1 MGGCF
6 SSDPVTP
13 EYRDKVDSNFTGS
26 VKSRSCTDRPFLLLL
41 ILCLGLLAG
50 LTAYCIKNGDT
61 ARLFNGYDNCGNICG
76 VKNAPEDNPKF
87 CKGKEDVSN
96 KKFLLITT
104 PEGLTSPK
112 AGQRRCVES
121 CDAEPNYTRFLNRC
135 LPKEFEDKLDSFF
148 NRTGVQEYFQAT
160 VEDVNLVKGEM
171 IKLVLFATVFALI
184 LVFLLRFVAGLI
196 VWTVLIGA
204 TLASIGLTVFLW
216 FTWYQKTK
224 IKERTQIIERE
235 INTYFIYAI
244 VATLVALV
252 VLVIVLVMRKR
263 VKLVVRLFTEA
274 GKAIQDMPLL
284 LIQPLVTFLALM
296 LVFAGC
302 VYLGLLIQGGGFL
315 AEGPNQ
321 NLYYKKDFAMKF
333 ARFARVYDLFIW
345 FWLVQFCIGCQHMV
359 IAGAVATWFFTRD
372 KDRLSSPISTAI
384 SNLFSY
390 HLGSVSLGS
399 LIIAIVQ
406 IIRVILTSLKSAMK
420 DSKHDWVRS
429 AYEGLQCCFACLESI
444 LKYITRNAYIEV
456 AMFGTSFCRGGQQAF
471 KLLTSNALRV
481 AAINS
486 VGDFVLQLGKVLVVA
501 CTVFLGF
508 YLIDPIP
515 GVQHLGVPLTIV
527 GLVSYFIA
535 HCFFSVYEMVID
547 TIFLCFCED
556 CELND
561 GEAKPYFMSA
571 GLMEFVEDSK
581 RELRVGDGAASP

>member
-41 ILCLGLLAG
+41 LLCLGLLAG

-148 NRTGVQEYFQAT
+148 NRTGVQEYFQEA

-224 IKERTQIIERE
+224 IKE
-235 INTYFIYAI
+235 
-244 VATLVALV
+244 L

-333 ARFARVYDLFIW
+333 ARVYDLFIWFWLVQFCIGCQHMVIAGAFARVYDLFIW

-515 GVQHLGVPLTIV
+515 GVQHLGVPLTI
-527 GLVSYFIA
+527 
-535 HCFFSVYEMVID
+535 MVID

>member
-1 MGGCF
+1 PKNDILLTDFDLIF
-6 SSDPVTP
+6 S
-13 EYRDKVDSNFTGS
+13 R
-26 VKSRSCTDRPFLLLL
+26 
-41 ILCLGLLAG
+41 
-50 LTAYCIKNGDT
+50 
-61 ARLFNGYDNCGNICG
+61 
-76 VKNAPEDNPKF
+76 
-87 CKGKEDVSN
+87 
-96 KKFLLITT
+96 FLLITT

-148 NRTGVQEYFQAT
+148 NRTGVQEYFQEA

-333 ARFARVYDLFIW
+333 ARVYDLFIW

-359 IAGAVATWFFTRD
+359 MAGAVCIILSCVFSLLVYMIYSYGSGWF
-372 KDRLSSPISTAI
+372 SS
-384 SNLFSY
+384 
-390 HLGSVSLGS
+390 V
-399 LIIAIVQ
+399 
-406 IIRVILTSLKSAMK
+406 
-420 DSKHDWVRS
+420 
-429 AYEGLQCCFACLESI
+429 
-444 LKYITRNAYIEV
+444 
-456 AMFGTSFCRGGQQAF
+456 
-471 KLLTSNALRV
+471 
-481 AAINS
+481 
-486 VGDFVLQLGKVLVVA
+486 
-501 CTVFLGF
+501 
-508 YLIDPIP
+508 
-515 GVQHLGVPLTIV
+515 LGVNIW
-527 GLVSYFIA
+527 
-535 HCFFSVYEMVID
+535 
-547 TIFLCFCED
+547 
-556 CELND
+556 
-561 GEAKPYFMSA
+561 
-571 GLMEFVEDSK
+571 
-581 RELRVGDGAASP
+581 

>member
-1 MGGCF
+1 MLSTK
-6 SSDPVTP
+6 SSDN
-13 EYRDKVDSNFTGS
+13 S
-26 VKSRSCTDRPFLLLL
+26 
-41 ILCLGLLAG
+41 
-50 LTAYCIKNGDT
+50 
-61 ARLFNGYDNCGNICG
+61 
-76 VKNAPEDNPKF
+76 
-87 CKGKEDVSN
+87 
-96 KKFLLITT
+96 
-104 PEGLTSPK
+104 
-112 AGQRRCVES
+112 
-121 CDAEPNYTRFLNRC
+121 EPNYTRFLNRC

-148 NRTGVQEYFQAT
+148 NRTGVQEYFQEA

-333 ARFARVYDLFIW
+333 ARVYDLFIW

-359 IAGAVATWFFTRD
+359 IAGAVCIILSCVFSLLVYMIYSYGSGWF
-372 KDRLSSPISTAI
+372 SSVLGVNICLLVYMIYSYG
-384 SNLFSY
+384 SGWFSSV
-390 HLGSVSLGS
+390 LGVNICLLVYMIYSYGSGWFSSVLGVNICLLVYMIYS
-399 LIIAIVQ
+399 YGSGWFSSVLGVNICLLVYMIYSYGSGWFSS
-406 IIRVILTSLKSAMK
+406 IRVILTSLKSAMK